1 VPDLPPG
8 NSHDRLSRLGRL
20 MLKELREILR
30 DRRTIV
36 TLVLM
41 PLFMYPVLSVAFQQ
55 FFVSQLGAVGRRTYT
70 IGFRDDREA
79 AFFIRVLALGGLDVV
94 HQDRDDGKTVPAGA
108 GSDAAPMIRLEIN
121 PRMNELVENY
131 EVDVGVRLL
140 ADSAHPRVDP
150 RDDVGFDVELLYL
163 PHSSTGPAAT
173 ALVEKHLLESGEK
186 LLADRLKHLQL
197 RQRPA
202 PVHVVRRKIE
212 DSEGGTLSGLVSIR
226 SVIPFILIL
235 MTVTGAVYP
244 AIDLTAGE
252 RERGTLE
259 VLMSAPIPRVGILL
273 AKYVTVL
280 AVALLTAAANL
291 VTMTVTIAVTGLGT
305 RIFGEA
311 GYSIAMFGAIFALL
325 LLFAAFFSAVLLVIT
340 STARSFKEAQ
350 AYLIPL
356 MLVSLAP
363 GMLGLLPDVKLSGIL
378 LVTPLANIV
387 LLGRDLLEY
396 KATGPATLIVVVST
410 VLYAAAAIGLA
421 ARIFGSESVLFNSQS
436 GWSDLWSRPREVQ
449 TAPTVT
455 AGIVCLALMFPAYY
469 LLFSLLGFLSDNI
482 GWQLLMGVVMTA
494 LVFGGIP
501 LAACRLRRIAIGPAF
516 QAPRAGLVVFT
527 ASALVGLS
535 LWTICHEAVV
545 LLHWEEVTLDP
556 RLVEALQKYVA
567 NLRTIP
573 APVVVGAMA
582 LIPALFEESL
592 FRGFLFPAFRS
603 RTTPATA
610 IVATAVAFGFF
621 HWISPSLLATERFV
635 SSTFVGLVLGW
646 VRWRT
651 GSLLP
656 GILLHALHNT
666 FVILVAYYEPQL
678 QERGIGTLPG
688 QHLPHAWIAAG
699 AAALCL
705 GLAVLYVARRSEENR
720 DEPGTALSS

>member
-1 VPDLPPG
+1 
-8 NSHDRLSRLGRL
+8 
-20 MLKELREILR
+20 
-30 DRRTIV
+30 
-36 TLVLM
+36 
-41 PLFMYPVLSVAFQQ
+41 MYPVLSVAFQQ
-55 FFVSQLGAVGRRTYT
+55 FFVSQLGAMGRRTYT
-70 IGFRDDREA
+70 IGFQDDREA
-79 AFFIRVLALGGLDVV
+79 RFFIHILALGGLDVV
-94 HQDRDDGKTVPAGA
+94 HQDPPPDSAAAGP
-108 GSDAAPMIRLEIN
+108 DATPDFRVEISAQL
-121 PRMNELVENY
+121 NELIENY
-131 EVDVGVRLL
+131 EVDVGIRLL
-140 ADSAHPRVDP
+140 TDGGNPRIDP
-150 RDDVGFDVELLYL
+150 RGDVGFDVELLYL
-163 PHSSTGPAAT
+163 PHSSAGPAAT
-173 ALVEKHLLESGEK
+173 ALVEKHLLQAGEK
-186 LLADRLKHLQL
+186 LLAARLKQL
-197 RQRPA
+197 KLTQPPA
-202 PVHVVRRKIE
+202 PVHVVRRKID
-212 DSEGGTLSGLVSIR
+212 DSEGGSLSGLVSIR

-259 VLMSAPIPRVGILL
+259 VLMAAPIPRVGILL

-280 AVALLTAAANL
+280 GVALLTAAANL
-291 VTMTVTIAVTGLGT
+291 VTMTATIAVTGLGEQ
-305 RIFGEA
+305 IFGEA
-311 GYSIAMFGAIFALL
+311 GYSIAVFGAIFALL
-325 LLFAAFFSAVLLVIT
+325 LLFAAFFSAVLLVVT

-363 GMLGLLPDVKLSGIL
+363 GMLGLLPDVKLSGVL

-436 GWSDLWSRPREVQ
+436 GWSDLWLRPREAQ
-449 TAPTVT
+449 SAPTVT

-469 LLFSLLGFLSDNI
+469 LLFSLLGFLSDSI

-501 LAACRLRRIAIGPAF
+501 LAACRLRRIPIGPSF
-516 QAPRAGLVVFT
+516 RAPRAPLFVFA

-535 LWTICHEAVV
+535 LWAVCHEAIV
-545 LLHWEEVTLDP
+545 LLHWEKMTLDP
-556 RLVEALQKYVA
+556 KLVEALQNYMA
-567 NLRTIP
+567 RLRTIP
-573 APVVVGAMA
+573 APVVVAAMA
-582 LIPALFEESL
+582 LVPALFEESF
-592 FRGFLFPAFRS
+592 FRGFLFPALRS
-603 RTTPATA
+603 RTSPAMA
-610 IVATAVAFGFF
+610 IVGTAVAFGFF

-635 SSTFVGLVLGW
+635 SSTLVGLVLGW

-651 GSLLP
+651 GTLLP

-678 QERGIGTLPG
+678 QEQGIGTLPG
-688 QHLPHAWIAAG
+688 QHLSTAWIAA
-699 AAALCL
+699 AAATLCA
-705 GLAVLYVARRSEENR
+705 GLAVLYVVTRRRGNR
-720 DEPGTALSS
+720 EEPGMPLSS